1 VQRIADSFTWP
12 FRAKSRGTWAM
23 GLVAVALFPLLFI
36 PLFGYAI
43 LAVRAAQLDRTYG
56 PPRLQW
62 SARLLYDGAWI
73 ALLLAFTAAPFVVA
87 YPPLAAAIGPRFGD
101 LVGGALTF
109 IPLLFVWGL
118 LMLLFLPHAIARF
131 AATGRLG
138 DLLDIAAAI
147 RGVRRDF
154 ATWNVVVAAIV
165 TAWAI
170 GIACAGL
177 LCVGIVPGVFYAI
190 LVSAHATAALGGS
203 GPRPPAR

>member
-1 VQRIADSFTWP
+1 
-12 FRAKSRGTWAM
+12 M

-56 PPRLQW
+56 PPRWQW

-101 LVGGALTF
+101 LVGGALTS

-131 AATGRLG
+131 AATGRLD
-138 DLLDIAAAI
+138 DLLDIAGAV

-170 GIACAGL
+170 GVACAGL

>member
-1 VQRIADSFTWP
+1 VRRIADSFSWP
-12 FRAKSRGTWAM
+12 LRPRSRWTWAV
-23 GLVAVALFPLLFI
+23 GVVAVALFPLMFV

-43 LAVRAAQLDRTYG
+43 SAVRASQLDPSSG
-56 PPRLQW
+56 PPPWRW
-62 SARLLYDGAWI
+62 SSRLLYDGATV
-73 ALLLAFTAAPFVVA
+73 ALVMAASAAPFVIA
-87 YPPLAAAIGPRFGD
+87 YGSLARLLEQTAGD
-101 LVGGALTF
+101 LVGDAVAL
-109 IPLLFVWGL
+109 LVLFFAWGVVAL
-118 LMLLFLPHAIARF
+118 VLAPHVLARF
-131 AATGRLG
+131 AASG
-138 DLLDIAAAI
+138 DLRDIVDVISAI